1 MPEKKKRAGKTAF
14 ALAGRSSLDTRLTE
28 HSVCFSRPA
37 EPCLWHV
44 CLCLDEEQLDVFYWP
59 GQLPKHETQ
68 KKSRF
73 HELCSP
79 HTGLY
84 LVSAQ
89 NLRFCHFMQVTEIL
103 RHHLH
108 KKKFH
113 VFESALSGCVTQAE
127 TQPLQKEP
135 LLKFKYNL
143 SDLSS
148 LQNSGYN
155 ISWDCSLF

>member
-44 CLCLDEEQLDVFYWP
+44 CLCLDEKQLDVFYWP

-73 HELCSP
+73 HEPCCP

-84 LVSAQ
+84 LVSSQ
-89 NLRFCHFMQVTEIL
+89 NLRICHFMQVREIL

-108 KKKFH
+108 KNIFH
-113 VFESALSGCVTQAE
+113 VFESEAE

-135 LLKFKYNL
+135 LYSLSTTCLIFLLYKTVATTSPGTALYFKL
-143 SDLSS
+143 
-148 LQNSGYN
+148 
-155 ISWDCSLF
+155 